1 MLNDVN
7 PALQNLPI
15 EESEEDAEVLMQ
27 RRKGSKKQ
35 KEEFQE
41 AAQVNFLKTLKT
53 ERRNKK
59 NLGIVKRRQCCNGWY

>member
-7 PALQNLPI
+7 PALQNLPL
-15 EESEEDAEVLMQ
+15 EASEEVDEVLLQ

-41 AAQVNFLKTLKT
+41 AAQVNFPKLLTDTSEFAPK
-53 ERRNKK
+53 
-59 NLGIVKRRQCCNGWY
+59 

>member
-15 EESEEDAEVLMQ
+15 EANEEVDEGLLQ

-41 AAQVNFLKTLKT
+41 AAQVNFPKTL
-53 ERRNKK
+53 
-59 NLGIVKRRQCCNGWY
+59 

>member
-7 PALQNLPI
+7 PASQNLPI
-15 EESEEDAEVLMQ
+15 EANEEVDEGLLQ

-41 AAQVNFLKTLKT
+41 AAQVNFPKTL
-53 ERRNKK
+53 
-59 NLGIVKRRQCCNGWY
+59 